1 MWTVRKAT
9 TSLNFLK
16 RLLYRC
22 EGQVLQVH
30 LEAEWDLHTQRNVNT
45 LEMVE
50 RGATRFVKGDY
61 KWKSSVTSMLSGLEV
76 ITLEFILSLKLYSSF
91 INSRP
96 DLHWNTL
103 QERRMQINAT
113 MLDRIVHNLFA
124 IPATPFIIPVR
135 TSRGHSRKFFIPQS
149 MMNSYLYSFFP
160 STRLAPVLKTSFHQC
175 VYQKRVASLT
185 LMALF

>member
-1 MWTVRKAT
+1 MWTIKKAT

-16 RLLYRC
+16 QNLRGCSTGVKDKCYKPI
-22 EGQVLQVH
+22 VSPI
-30 LEAEWDLHTQRNVNT
+30 LEYSFCVWAPHTQCNINK
-45 LEMVE
+45 LEIVQ
-50 RGATRFVKGDY
+50 RRATQFVIGDY
-61 KWKSSVTSMLSGLEV
+61 KWTSSVTSML
-76 ITLEFILSLKLYSSF
+76 T
-91 INSRP
+91 

-124 IPATPFIIPVR
+124 IPATPFLIPVK
-135 TSRGHSRKFFIPQS
+135 TFRGQSMKFFIPQS
-149 MMNSYLYSFFP
+149 MVNSYLYSFFP